1 MCAVVTIESDKS
13 SVFSVGRNV
22 EFLVGCNE
30 GAYSGLNVGA
40 DVVGTSEGL
49 TDVWICI
56 PDQFMNVD

>member
-1 MCAVVTIESDKS
+1 MVVSIESDES
-13 SVFSVGRNV
+13 SVFSVGRDV
-22 EFLVGCNE
+22 EFLVGCDE

-56 PDQFMNVD
+56 PDQCMNVD